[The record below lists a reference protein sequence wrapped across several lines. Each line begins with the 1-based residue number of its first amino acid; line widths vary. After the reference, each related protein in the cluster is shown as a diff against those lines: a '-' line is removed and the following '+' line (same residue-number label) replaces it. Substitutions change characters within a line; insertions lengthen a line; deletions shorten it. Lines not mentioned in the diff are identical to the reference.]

1 MYLIPN
7 NFSFTKYKPCYGDN
21 QIISLRI
28 ILNLPLHLYL
38 ATIDG
43 MIIVISELGQR
54 GKEFSAKDLVSSV
67 VSAANRK
74 MKKRDKSSKNIASI
88 DTGSVDVTEPPC
100 EYNERN
106 IDYEIEMRSIT
117 EDSSMDMTQSSIAS
131 GPSGTPI
138 TGHGMASSSSTL
150 TSTLSQER
158 LLQQAVSTTSQL
170 QQQHRKNARSQSTA
184 GLQHRSH
191 SQERLLSQQ
200 SSFLHSHS
208 AGHLPSAAAD
218 TPLTTA
224 ADGIYNA
231 KLVYITGTES
241 QPNMTSTPQQS
252 RAADNRN
259 NRQSVHY
266 EVTKYP
272 AYQLQQYELFQTENA
287 KPQLNMRRGS
297 ADSILSSERREDDEI
312 GHHPSSVSRSSRTY
326 QAQQHMKRLQLE
338 AAALRQKEDQ
348 RRIES
353 EKRAIA
359 KQRIEMELEKTKA
372 ELERDDSLE
381 ELLAKPTQ
389 IAAQIADYHAKYA
402 DTTSLTSTSDYSTMS
417 STTGGADRHVHAQI
431 QPQAS
436 TTSDFSSN
444 ASPPS
449 THRDISEASEYPQST
464 EGGKYFVV
472 TSPSTP
478 KTHHVQ
484 TKQKSEVNGRLSNFD
499 TSKVAGRGTLSR
511 KKSDHLQSPV
521 AARKTIEFSPRS
533 RQHSRTGSAG
543 QRRGS
548 LDSNRDFF
556 EKPYTTFDSDSETSE
571 DLLDSMTSAFD
582 EKLKA
587 LGSGHGGDGDQGT
600 RSHWRPESYTVNYMQ
615 RASHPSPHQPYE
627 IYRNN
632 SEGMLFDRY
641 FKDSN
646 RYSCGKRDPKIG
658 IASRFERKE
667 PIGQERSPD
676 EKKEFSY
683 EKSRTGFGLRRDLSE
698 PGTKKHDFSDL
709 SPKRSMSAD
718 ARCSPISKLEKTET
732 NLLTKELDARNAE
745 YAQALRRSSEKLYG
759 SKEYLVDIDLEA
771 PSPEKPS
778 VEIQKAYSPQVVR
791 RNNNEEKKRQRRRHT
806 VGGTKDLEHF
816 KALMMATDKPMTSS
830 PEAEKLSAWDRL
842 QPAVA
847 QGHGSDGRS
856 LKSWL
861 EQQRLHHVGSS
872 PAIFQGGDLQPLRDH
887 DYYSTDLD
895 DPSDT
900 RLQSVGGRFGT
911 PRHPHHPRYSQ
922 PIFLSSRDDGQSLPL
937 QLVSHPTHSSVSSPD
952 SCESPS
958 PSETS
963 RSRDQ
968 TGKFTFES
976 SI

>member
-1 MYLIPN
+1 
-7 NFSFTKYKPCYGDN
+7 
-21 QIISLRI
+21 
-28 ILNLPLHLYL
+28 
-38 ATIDG
+38 
-43 MIIVISELGQR
+43 
-54 GKEFSAKDLVSSV
+54 
-67 VSAANRK
+67 

-88 DTGSVDVTEPPC
+88 DTGSVDVSEPPC

-117 EDSSMDMTQSSIAS
+117 EDSSMDMTQSSIGS
-131 GPSGTPI
+131 GPGGTPI

-200 SSFLHSHS
+200 AVLHSHS

-218 TPLTTA
+218 SPLTTA

-272 AYQLQQYELFQTENA
+272 AYQLQQYELFQTDNA

-338 AAALRQKEDQ
+338 AAALRQREDQ

-353 EKRAIA
+353 EKRALA

-417 STTGGADRHVHAQI
+417 STTGGADRHMHAQI

-449 THRDISEASEYPQST
+449 THRDIAEAGDYPQST

-472 TSPSTP
+472 TSPNTP
-478 KTHHVQ
+478 KTHNVQ
-484 TKQKSEVNGRLSNFD
+484 TKQKSEVNGRLSDFD

-511 KKSDHLQSPV
+511 KKSDHSQSPV
-521 AARKTIEFSPRS
+521 AARKTIDFSPGRRS
-533 RQHSRTGSAG
+533 RQHSRTGSSG

-587 LGSGHGGDGDQGT
+587 LGSGQEEDGART
-600 RSHWRPESYTVNYMQ
+600 HWRPDSYTVNYMQ

-646 RYSCGKRDPKIG
+646 RYGSGKRDPKIG

-676 EKKEFSY
+676 EKKEFSF
-683 EKSRTGFGLRRDLSE
+683 EKGQTGFGLRRDLSE
-698 PGTKKHDFSDL
+698 PGSMKHDFSDF
-709 SPKRSMSAD
+709 SPKRSMSAE

-732 NLLTKELDARNAE
+732 NLLTKEMDARNAE

-759 SKEYLVDIDLEA
+759 SKEYLVDINLDA
-771 PSPEKPS
+771 PSPEKS
-778 VEIQKAYSPQVVR
+778 NVEIQRSYSPQVVR
-791 RNNNEEKKRQRRRHT
+791 RKNNEEKKRQRRRHT

-816 KALMMATDKPMTSS
+816 KALMMATDKSVADPS
-830 PEAEKLSAWDRL
+830 EGEKLSAWDRL
-842 QPAVA
+842 QPAVPH
-847 QGHGSDGRS
+847 GPGSDGRS

-900 RLQSVGGRFGT
+900 RLQSVSGRFGT
-911 PRHPHHPRYSQ
+911 PRHPQTQRYSQ
-922 PIFLSSRDDGQSLPL
+922 PIFLSSRDDGHSLPL
-937 QLVSHPTHSSVSSPD
+937 QLVGLQTPHSSVSSPE

-958 PSETS
+958 RDPS
-963 RSRDQ
+963 
-968 TGKFTFES
+968 GKFTFES